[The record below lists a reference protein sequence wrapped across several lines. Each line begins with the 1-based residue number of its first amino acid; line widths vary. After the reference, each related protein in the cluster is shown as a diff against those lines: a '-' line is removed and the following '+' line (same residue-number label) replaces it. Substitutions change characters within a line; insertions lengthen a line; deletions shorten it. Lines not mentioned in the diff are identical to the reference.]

1 MRRATLQTWRAVGF
15 LIIVAGGPLLGSVKL
30 EVRDGCPIV
39 DGVYVNGH
47 GPYRFLLDTGTV
59 LNHLDPK
66 LAKAIGL
73 KTSFRVDVISAFAV
87 AQAPAAEG
95 IEIALESV
103 KAGGQRIV
111 FSDLETV
118 HRLGFDIKGVLGQEF
133 LSRFDYLL
141 DFRAKRLEFSKLDRE
156 GTRTEFQTIHGQ
168 QAVLTSLGRLL
179 LDSGTAWV
187 VLFGVEAP
195 RTNDILT
202 LAGSS
207 KAGTVPRKPLIIEGR
222 TIQYGELVAAPGGN
236 EAGVAGLLPVSLFKS
251 VYICNSEGYVVLD

>member
-1 MRRATLQTWRAVGF
+1 MRRTPLQSWKAGCFLVMAV
-15 LIIVAGGPLLGSVKL
+15 GPLLGSVKL
-30 EVRDGCPIV
+30 QVREGCPIV

-66 LAKAIGL
+66 LAKSIGL
-73 KTSFRVDVISAFAV
+73 KASLRVEVISAFAV

-95 IEIALESV
+95 IEIALESA

-118 HRLGFDIKGVLGQEF
+118 HHLGFDIKGILGQEF

-141 DFRAKRLEFSKLDRE
+141 DFRAKRLEFSKLDRT
-156 GTRTEFQTIHGQ
+156 GTRAELQTIHGQ
-168 QAVLTSLGRLL
+168 PALSTSLGRLL
-179 LDSGTAWV
+179 LDSGTGWV
-187 VLFGVEAP
+187 VLFGVPAP

-202 LAGSS
+202 LAGAS
-207 KAGTVPRKPLIIEGR
+207 KAGAVPRKPLIIEGR
-222 TIQYGELVAAPGGN
+222 IIQYGELVAAPGGN

-251 VYICNSEGYVVLD
+251 VYICNSEGYVILD